1 MKNPSV
7 ESVAGDQTQFPPR
20 DFPDF
25 VTRARFLPGLTYVV
39 VAVDLM
45 CRFRTRSRMFA
56 FGSLAV
62 AWEWLERTLAA
73 LGLSLDAVILWFHD
87 MI

>member
-7 ESVAGDQTQFPPR
+7 ASVAGEHTQLSPK
-20 DFPDF
+20 DFPLAL
-25 VTRARFLPGLTYVV
+25 TRARFLPGIVYFL
-39 VAVDLM
+39 ADFM

-56 FGSLAV
+56 FGWLAV

-73 LGLSLDAVILWFHD
+73 LGLSFDAVILWFHG